1 MCARARMTVGW
12 RRLHVCAGG
21 GWLPHV
27 VVTSLHVCTVHCGL
41 LCSRALLPSSPHDVR
56 IEPPLS
62 APPISHA
69 IVSSAVGPE
78 YYVSIMSFVDK
89 SQLEPGCSVLLH
101 NKHMSV
107 VGLLSDEA
115 DPAVSVMKVRGG
127 EGQVCAC
134 ACACACAA
142 LV

>member
-1 MCARARMTVGW
+1 MFVRVG
-12 RRLHVCAGG
+12 AGC
-21 GWLPHV
+21 LMSCFA
-27 VVTSLHVCTVHCGL
+27 SLHVCTAQCGL
-41 LCSRALLPSSPHDVR
+41 LCSPGPLPSSPHNVR
-56 IEPPLS
+56 VEPPLS
-62 APPISHA
+62 TPPFSHA

-127 EGQVCAC
+127 EGQVALVHARAHAC
-134 ACACACAA
+134 A
-142 LV
+142 LT